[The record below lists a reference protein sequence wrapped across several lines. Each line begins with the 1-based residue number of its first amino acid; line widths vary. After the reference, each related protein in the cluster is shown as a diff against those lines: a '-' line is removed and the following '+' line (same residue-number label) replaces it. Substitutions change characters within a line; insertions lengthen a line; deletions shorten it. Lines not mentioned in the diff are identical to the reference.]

1 MKYIPTI
8 FFTVVILTAVLL
20 PGSQIP
26 DTNITWLDKVVH
38 FTLFTSWTVAIV
50 HDFNLKWYVA
60 LIVALLFAL
69 LTEVIQLPVEGRT
82 FDVKDM
88 VADSAG
94 VLFGLANA
102 SFIIRITRK
111 MLRR

>member
-8 FFTVVILTAVLL
+8 FFTIVILTAVLL

-26 DTNITWLDKVVH
+26 DTSLPWIDKLVH
-38 FTLFTSWTVAIV
+38 FILFMCWAVAIV
-50 HDFNLKWYVA
+50 NDFNLKWYVA

-69 LTEVIQLPVEGRT
+69 LTELIQLPVEGRT
-82 FDVKDM
+82 FDVNDM
-88 VADSAG
+88 IADGAG
-94 VLFGLANA
+94 VVFGLANA
-102 SFIIRITRK
+102 SFIIRVTRK